1 MDPQPA
7 RARRSLEQASATAGR
22 AGPSQASCQNP
33 DRARTTHPVDAT
45 DYPQRRPDVLPSA
58 AMPVLNDEQVAH
70 YRDQGWVA
78 PVDVLT
84 EGAAADL
91 LIALEDAESRY
102 PDDLHGGHRN
112 NAHLVLPFLADLA
125 LHPVILDCA
134 ASLVDR
140 PTALL
145 NSVLFIKEPDSAAHV
160 SWHQDATYM
169 GVDSTD
175 LVTAW
180 VALTPSTAESG
191 CVTMASG
198 THRDGI
204 RPHVDQF
211 GPDNI
216 LTRGQHVDG
225 VDETAAVDVELRPG
239 QMSLHHPHL
248 VHSSGPNCSAVRRV
262 GVAFQSYVGAGVRP
276 SRGEHHVL
284 PVGPRPV
291 DPSFTVVP
299 RPIGECTAE
308 GRAVRT
314 AANIALSDVL
324 YHGAAERRPY

>member
-1 MDPQPA
+1 
-7 RARRSLEQASATAGR
+7 
-22 AGPSQASCQNP
+22 
-33 DRARTTHPVDAT
+33 
-45 DYPQRRPDVLPSA
+45 
-58 AMPVLNDEQVAH
+58 MPVLSNEQVVH
-70 YRDQGWVA
+70 YRDHGWVA
-78 PVDVLT
+78 PVNVLSEKEAAGLLAAL
-84 EGAAADL
+84 EGA
-91 LIALEDAESRY
+91 EVRY

-134 ASLVDR
+134 AALVDR

-169 GVDSTD
+169 GVDSAD

-180 VALTPSTAESG
+180 VALTSSTAESG
-191 CVTMASG
+191 CVSVASG

-225 VDETAAVDVELRPG
+225 IDEATTVDVELRPG

-248 VHSSGPNCSAVRRV
+248 VHGSRPNSSAGRRV

-276 SRGEHHVL
+276 SRGDHHVL
-284 PVGPRPV
+284 SIGPGPV

-308 GRAVRT
+308 GRAVRA
-314 AANIALSDVL
+314 AANAALSDVL
-324 YHGAAERRPY
+324 YHGSVERRSY